1 MRDERS
7 HDESLSMTM
16 SRRSALAL
24 MGMGAAQMLA
34 ACSKKSDVSEGEPAG
49 EAPDEAPQE
58 QAGQEAAP
66 AIASLDRPMLLASL
80 ASVAND
86 TTPTV
91 SLTADQCALEN
102 VSNLE
107 DWYLTEGM
115 RQLLSQNLFVVNQG
129 GSFEFYEVYEDNRY
143 ALLPSF
149 VTVDSMMHTYHLYF
163 SKLLKTTERSSL
175 SDAVLRLAQLMQ
187 QASQDQLQQA
197 AGTPWESAARRNVA
211 FFTVP
216 CVLFDYEASI
226 PDEVYD
232 VVDQELS
239 NIYQSMGIADSP
251 IMGAPLDYSQFQPRG
266 YYEGDEQLER
276 YFRAMMWYGQV
287 NFAQDDED
295 LDRSAALMT
304 VALDGE
310 ALATWEAVYAVTSFF
325 AGASD
330 DNGYPEYRPIIDEAF
345 GAGATTADLLAND
358 EGWTRFHELTAQA
371 KAPKI
376 NSLPTPDEGQDA
388 DKQEE
393 GRGFR
398 LMGQRFSLDAA
409 IMQQLVYNN
418 VGDDPNGGRRMLPDA
433 LDVPAALGS
442 DEALS
447 ILEGRG
453 ATAFAGYAENMERL
467 RGGIAEAGD
476 ILWNA
481 SLYSQWLHTLG
492 PLLDEKGSGYP
503 PFMQNQAWTRK
514 DLLTY
519 LGSYA
524 ELKHDTVLYAK
535 QVMAEMGGDEIPDR
549 DDRGYVEPE
558 PVVLGRLAA
567 LTRATAEG
575 LAGYG
580 MLGDEDADN
589 LSLLSQLADQLAT
602 IASKELTNETP
613 TEDEFELIRS
623 FGGQLEHFWQ
633 EVYKDEADDPY
644 FSTREFPAAVVTDI
658 ATDPNGSCLELGT
671 GRAANVYV
679 IVPVDGVP
687 RIARGA
693 IYTFYQFP
701 WPMSDRLTDSAW
713 REMLNSSWGGDGE
726 IGTGTGIYP
735 EDWVASF
742 TAPQEY

>member
-1 MRDERS
+1 
-7 HDESLSMTM
+7 MTM

-24 MGMGAAQMLA
+24 MGMGAAHVLA
-34 ACSKKSDVSEGEPAG
+34 ACSKNEAADEPTT
-49 EAPDEAPQE
+49 EAPEEATEE
-58 QAGQEAAP
+58 QAKQSTAAP
-66 AIASLDRPMLLASL
+66 AIASLERPMLLASL

-91 SLTADQCALEN
+91 SLTADQCSLES
-102 VSNLE
+102 VSNLG
-107 DWYLTEGM
+107 DWYLSEGM
-115 RQLLSQNLFVVNQG
+115 RQLMDQNLFVVSQG

-149 VTVDSMMHTYHLYF
+149 VTVDAMMHTYHLYF
-163 SKLLKTTERSSL
+163 SKLLKTTERTSL
-175 SDAVLRLAQLMQ
+175 ADAVLRLAQLLQ
-187 QASQDQLQQA
+187 TTSQDQLQQA
-197 AGTPWESAARRNVA
+197 VGTPWESAARRNLA
-211 FFTVP
+211 YFTVP
-216 CVLFDYEASI
+216 CVLFDSEASI

-232 VVDQELS
+232 LVDQELHS
-239 NIYQSMGIADSP
+239 IYLAQGVADSP
-251 IMGAPLDYSQFQPRG
+251 LMGAQLDYSQFQPRG
-266 YYEGDEQLER
+266 YYEGDERLER

-304 VALDGE
+304 VALEGE
-310 ALATWEAVYAVTSFF
+310 ALSTWESVYAVTSFF

-330 DNGYPEYRPIIDEAF
+330 DNGYPEYRPIVDEAY
-345 GAGATTADLLAND
+345 GQGATTSDLLSNEEA
-358 EGWTRFHELTAQA
+358 WARFHELTAQA

-376 NSLPTPDEGQDA
+376 NSLPTPDEGTDA
-388 DKQEE
+388 DKLAE

-409 IMQQLVYNN
+409 IMQQLVYSN
-418 VGDDPNGGRRMLPDA
+418 VGDDANGGRRMLPDA

-447 ILEGRG
+447 ILEERG
-453 ATAFAGYAENMERL
+453 ATGYAGYSDNMSRL
-467 RGGIAEAGD
+467 RTGIEQAGD
-476 ILWNA
+476 ILWTA

-492 PLLDEKGSGYP
+492 PLLDEKGAGYP

-535 QVMAEMGGDEIPDR
+535 QVMAEMGGDDIPDR

-613 TEDEFELIRS
+613 TDEEFELIRS

-658 ATDPNGSCLELGT
+658 ATDPNGTCLELGT
-671 GRAANVYV
+671 GRAASIYV

-693 IYTFYQFP
+693 VYTFYQFP
-701 WPMSDRLTDSAW
+701 WPLSDRLTDTAW
-713 REMLNSSWGGDGE
+713 REMLDSSWGGDGE

-735 EDWVASF
+735 EDWTGSF
-742 TAPQEY
+742 TAPSEY